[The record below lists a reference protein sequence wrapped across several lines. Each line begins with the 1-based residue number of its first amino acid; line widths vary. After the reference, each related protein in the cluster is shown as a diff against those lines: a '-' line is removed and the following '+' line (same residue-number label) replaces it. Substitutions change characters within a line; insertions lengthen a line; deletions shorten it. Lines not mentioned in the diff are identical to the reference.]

1 MLKKLNTALR
11 LLVVGLLIYP
21 FPIAIAQE
29 VTVNEG
35 LMMLI
40 GETTLL
46 LQEKMVIHIT
56 LFMRK
61 TVTMEHKVTF

>member
-21 FPIAIAQE
+21 FPIAFADE

-35 LMMLI
+35 FSDQDWDDYF
-40 GETTLL
+40 T
-46 LQEKMVIHIT
+46 IT
-56 LFMRK
+56 RENKFYSL
-61 TVTMEHKVTF
+61 